1 MGLGRTV
8 ERWAPGNSFR
18 IARWKDGPWG
28 MRDQRTGPF
37 GMARGNRRPHLN
49 NHSSEATMS
58 DRTDPYMPEVRG
70 NLTYS
75 CIGCGQRY
83 DIFDFIYTCP
93 SCHSLL
99 RIENTAFEELKKV
112 PAQTWRDIFD
122 GRRNSNILEIQG
134 VFRFHELILPIIPVS
149 DIIYLG
155 EGSTPIVRANP
166 ELSAWVGTP
175 FFVKNDGFNPS
186 ASFKDRGM
194 ASAISFLNH
203 AIRVKDLK
211 GVLGICASTGD
222 TSAAAALYL
231 SYLPKDRVKAVVL
244 LPQGKVTPQ
253 QLSQPLGSG
262 ATVIEM
268 PGVFDDCMR
277 VVEQL
282 AQDYHV
288 FLLNSK
294 NPVRILGQKSYAYE
308 IAQQLGWDTG
318 GLTVVVPI
326 GNAGNIT
333 AVMDGFVDL
342 FELGII
348 SELPV
353 ILGVQSEH
361 ADPVSRWRA
370 TGTFSPMK
378 VTPSVAQAAMIG
390 DPVSFP
396 KVRQLVQNHF
406 SDRFFVISVSETEIM
421 EGMLT
426 ANRHGHVVCTQGGES
441 AAGLKKALKNGLIP
455 RGRNCVVD
463 STSHHLKFSSF
474 QERYF
479 DDSFAPEYGITTRE
493 ELKNRPVTLSGDPRE
508 IADFLGLRRKG

>member
-1 MGLGRTV
+1 M
-8 ERWAPGNSFR
+8 
-18 IARWKDGPWG
+18 
-28 MRDQRTGPF
+28 
-37 GMARGNRRPHLN
+37 
-49 NHSSEATMS
+49 SEKS
-58 DRTDPYMPEVRG
+58 DPYMPKVRG
-70 NLTYS
+70 TLVYA

-93 SCHSLL
+93 ACRSLL
-99 RIENTAFEELKKV
+99 RIENTSFERLKAT
-112 PAQTWRDIFD
+112 PPETWRRIFD
-122 GRRNSNILEIQG
+122 ARRNSNVLEIQG
-134 VFRFHELILPIIPVS
+134 VFRFHELIFPIIPLQ

-155 EGSTPIVRANP
+155 EGNTPIVRANH
-166 ELSAWVGTP
+166 ELSDWLGVP

-203 AIRVKDLK
+203 AIRVKNLDS
-211 GVLGICASTGD
+211 VLGICASTGD

-231 SYLPKDRVKAVVL
+231 SYLPKDKVRAVVL
-244 LPQGKVTPQ
+244 LPKGRVTPQ

-262 ATVIEM
+262 AQVIEM

-277 VVEQL
+277 VVEEL
-282 AQDYHV
+282 AHDYHV

-308 IAQQLGWDTG
+308 TAQQLGWDTE

-342 FELGII
+342 HELGII
-348 SELPV
+348 KELPV

-396 KVRQLVQNHF
+396 KVKQLVEKHF
-406 SDRFFVISVSETEIM
+406 NDRFFVISVTENEIM

-441 AAGLKKALKNGLIP
+441 IAGLRKAIDARLLPGGKQY
-455 RGRNCVVD
+455 VVD
-463 STSHHLKFSSF
+463 STSHHLKFASF
-474 QERYF
+474 QEKYF
-479 DDSFAPEYGITTRE
+479 EDTFAPEYGISTRE
-493 ELKNRPVTLSGDPRE
+493 ELKNMPVTLDGNASK
-508 IADFLGLRRKG
+508 IAAFLELKRKV

>member
-1 MGLGRTV
+1 M
-8 ERWAPGNSFR
+8 P
-18 IARWKDGPWG
+18 D
-28 MRDQRTGPF
+28 M
-37 GMARGNRRPHLN
+37 
-49 NHSSEATMS
+49 SE
-58 DRTDPYMPEVRG
+58 PYMPETKGDLV
-70 NLTYS
+70 YA
-75 CIGCGQRY
+75 CIGCGARY

-93 SCHSLL
+93 SCRSLL
-99 RIENTAFEELKKV
+99 KIENTAFDSLKSTPPEK
-112 PAQTWRDIFD
+112 WKKIFD
-122 GRRNSNILEIQG
+122 GRRTSNTLEIQG
-134 VFRFHELILPIIPVS
+134 IFRFHELILPIVPVQ

-155 EGSTPIVRANP
+155 EGQTPLVRANP
-166 ELSAWVGTP
+166 ELSSWVGVP
-175 FFVKNDGFNPS
+175 FFVKNDGLNPS

-203 AIRVKDLK
+203 VIRTKDLK
-211 GVLGICASTGD
+211 DVLGICASTGD

-231 SYLPKDRVKAVVL
+231 SYLPKSKVKAVVL
-244 LPQGKVTPQ
+244 LPKGKVTWQ

-262 ATVIEM
+262 AQVIEM

-277 VVEQL
+277 VVEEL
-282 AQDYHV
+282 AQEYNV

-308 IAQQLGWDTG
+308 TAQQLGWDTT

-333 AVMDGFVDL
+333 AVMEGFADL
-342 FELGII
+342 HELGII
-348 SELPV
+348 HELPV

-370 TGTFSPMK
+370 TGKFTPMK

-396 KVRQLVQNHF
+396 KVSQLVSKRF
-406 SDRFFVISVSETEIM
+406 DDRFVVVSVSENEIM

-441 AAGLKKALKNGLIP
+441 VAGLKKALAQKLIP
-455 RGRNCVVD
+455 ADGRFVVD
-463 STSHHLKFSSF
+463 STSHQLKFASF
-474 QERYF
+474 QQLYF
-479 DDSFAPEYGITTRE
+479 DDAFGPEYGITTKA
-493 ELKNRPVTLSGDPRE
+493 ELKNTPVTLKGSATE
-508 IADFLGLRRKG
+508 IAEYLGLKRKG